1 MMRWRLA
8 GGVASLG
15 LHFGVLGS
23 PVIAQP
29 WTGNIKQPQQ
39 ASTTQAL
46 DLAEHLSRI
55 GARFYGAWTCPA
67 CVRQMELFGKQA
79 AVLVPYVECRMPEQR
94 PKEATACRE
103 AEVRAYPTWLLPNG
117 QRREGVQSIDELSR
131 WSGLD

>member
-1 MMRWRLA
+1 MMRWSLA
-8 GGVASLG
+8 GGVAALG
-15 LHFGVLGS
+15 LHFGVLSS
-23 PVIAQP
+23 PVIAQQ

-46 DLAEHLSRI
+46 NLSEHLSRI

-94 PKEATACRE
+94 PKEAAACRE
-103 AEVRAYPTWLLPNG
+103 AEVRAYPTWLLPDG
-117 QRREGVQSIDELSR
+117 QRKEGVQSIDELSR

>member
-1 MMRWRLA
+1 MMRWSLV
-8 GGVASLG
+8 GGVAALG
-15 LHFGVLGS
+15 LHFGVISS
-23 PVIAQP
+23 PVISQQ

-46 DLAEHLSRI
+46 NLSEHLSRI

>member
-1 MMRWRLA
+1 MMRWSLV
-8 GGVASLG
+8 GGVAALG
-15 LHFGVLGS
+15 LHFGVISS
-23 PVIAQP
+23 PVISQQ

-46 DLAEHLSRI
+46 NLSEHLSRI

-94 PKEATACRE
+94 PKEAAACRE
-103 AEVRAYPTWLLPNG
+103 AEVRAYPTWLLSNG

>member
-1 MMRWRLA
+1 MMRWSLA
-8 GGVASLG
+8 GGIAGLG
-15 LHFGVLGS
+15 LHFGVLSS
-23 PVIAQP
+23 PVIAQQ

-46 DLAEHLSRI
+46 NLSEHLSRI

-94 PKEATACRE
+94 PKEAAACRE
-103 AEVRAYPTWLLPNG
+103 AEVRAYPTWLLPSG
-117 QRREGVQSIDELSR
+117 QRREGVQSISELSR

>member
-1 MMRWRLA
+1 MMRWSLA
-8 GGVASLG
+8 GGVAALG
-15 LHFGVLGS
+15 LHFGVLSS
-23 PVIAQP
+23 PVIAQQ
-29 WTGNIKQPQQ
+29 WTGNSKQPQQ

-46 DLAEHLSRI
+46 NLSEHLSRI

-94 PKEATACRE
+94 PKEAAACRE
-103 AEVRAYPTWLLPNG
+103 AEVRAYPTWLLPSG
-117 QRREGVQSIDELSR
+117 QRREGVQSISELSR

>member
-8 GGVASLG
+8 GGIAGLG
-15 LHFGVLGS
+15 LHFGVLSS
-23 PVIAQP
+23 PVIAQQ

-46 DLAEHLSRI
+46 NLSEHLSRI

-94 PKEATACRE
+94 PKEAAACRE
-103 AEVRAYPTWLLPNG
+103 AEVRAYPTWLLPSG
-117 QRREGVQSIDELSR
+117 QRREGVQSISELSR

>member
-1 MMRWRLA
+1 MRWSLA
-8 GGVASLG
+8 GWIAGLG
-15 LHFGVLGS
+15 LHFGVLSS

-29 WTGNIKQPQQ
+29 WAGNIKQPQQ

-46 DLAEHLSRI
+46 NLSEHLSRI

-94 PKEATACRE
+94 PKEAAACRE
-103 AEVRAYPTWLLPNG
+103 AEVRAYPTWLLPSG
-117 QRREGVQSIDELSR
+117 QRREGVQSISELSR

>member
-1 MMRWRLA
+1 MMRWSLA
-8 GGVASLG
+8 GGVAGLG
-15 LHFGVLGS
+15 LHFGVLSS
-23 PVIAQP
+23 PVIAQA
-29 WTGNIKQPQQ
+29 WAGNIKQPQQ
-39 ASTTQAL
+39 ASTMKAL
-46 DLAEHLSRI
+46 NLSEHLSRI

-94 PKEATACRE
+94 PKEAAACRE

>member
-1 MMRWRLA
+1 MMRWSLA
-8 GGVASLG
+8 GGIAGLG
-15 LHFGVLGS
+15 LHFGVLSS

-29 WTGNIKQPQQ
+29 WAGNIKQPQQ

-46 DLAEHLSRI
+46 NLSEHLSRI

-94 PKEATACRE
+94 PKEAAACRE
-103 AEVRAYPTWLLPNG
+103 AKVRAYPTWLLPNG